1 MAIAVR
7 NINAAGVFAENL
19 RKELSS
25 YVYQPLSE
33 SSDEYSFLK
42 TLYDDFTK
50 SGNLDKYYSKYYAKV
65 PLRSTT
71 FFSGLSRN
79 AATLLSTKI
88 ANSLIAFNK
97 MERESTNTTTILNER
112 DIAGLQYLGGYVLHK
127 LYRKHAKAN
136 TKESQQ
142 AMAILKAGKLEEST
156 HGATTQ
162 KLITSLNRGGLWSI
176 TMPAQRIF
184 VKIKKHFRLL
194 TPNINLQGINLS
206 GITRKA
212 ITDSDILSNFDLMVD
227 ASIESG
233 SYIRKDVLYSI
244 VKLYVRVQAFSVSKD
259 VIQKYKLLTKQTKTK
274 FEFAMYCYGTIIETV
289 I

>member
-1 MAIAVR
+1 MQL
-7 NINAAGVFAENL
+7 EYL
-19 RKELSS
+19 RKELRS

-50 SGNLDKYYSKYYAKV
+50 SGNLDKYYSTYYAKV
-65 PLRSTT
+65 PLRSIT

-88 ANSLIAFNK
+88 AGSLIAFNK
-97 MERESTNTTTILNER
+97 MERESKNTTTILNER
-112 DIAGLQYLGGYVLHK
+112 DIAGLQYLGAYVLHK

-156 HGATTQ
+156 HSATTQ
-162 KLITSLNRGGLWSI
+162 KLITSLNSGGLWSI
-176 TMPAQRIF
+176 TIPAQRIF
-184 VKIKKHFRLL
+184 VKIEKHFRLL

-212 ITDSDILSNFDLMVD
+212 IIN
-227 ASIESG
+227 
-233 SYIRKDVLYSI
+233 
-244 VKLYVRVQAFSVSKD
+244 
-259 VIQKYKLLTKQTKTK
+259 
-274 FEFAMYCYGTIIETV
+274 
-289 I
+289 

>member
-25 YVYQPLSE
+25 YVYKPLSE

-50 SGNLDKYYSKYYAKV
+50 SGNLDKYYSKYSAKV

-112 DIAGLQYLGGYVLHK
+112 DIAGLQYVGGYVLHK
-127 LYRKHAKAN
+127 LYKKHAKAN
-136 TKESQQ
+136 TEESQQ

-184 VKIKKHFRLL
+184 VKIEFFRLL

-212 ITDSDILSNFDLMVD
+212 ITDSDILSNFDLMVAD

-259 VIQKYKLLTKQTKTK
+259 VIQKYKLLKKQTKTK
-274 FEFAMYCYGTIIETV
+274 SLCNELSRNQEEPIQD
-289 I
+289 

>member
-33 SSDEYSFLK
+33 GSDEYSFLK
-42 TLYDDFTK
+42 TLYDDFTN
-50 SGNLDKYYSKYYAKV
+50 SGNLDKYYYL

-79 AATLLSTKI
+79 AATLLSNKI

-112 DIAGLQYLGGYVLHK
+112 DIAGLPYLGGYVLHK

-184 VKIKKHFRLL
+184 VKLETHFRLL

-233 SYIRKDVLYSI
+233 GY
-244 VKLYVRVQAFSVSKD
+244 RVQAFSV
-259 VIQKYKLLTKQTKTK
+259 Y
-274 FEFAMYCYGTIIETV
+274 
-289 I
+289 

>member
-33 SSDEYSFLK
+33 SSGEYSFLK

-65 PLRSTT
+65 ALRSTT

-88 ANSLIAFNK
+88 ADSLIAFNK
-97 MERESTNTTTILNER
+97 MERESINTTTILNER
-112 DIAGLQYLGGYVLHK
+112 DIAALQYLGGYVLQK

-176 TMPAQRIF
+176 TMPTQRVF
-184 VKIKKHFRLL
+184 VKIEKHFRLL

-206 GITRKA
+206 GIN
-212 ITDSDILSNFDLMVD
+212 SDLAN
-227 ASIESG
+227 E
-233 SYIRKDVLYSI
+233 
-244 VKLYVRVQAFSVSKD
+244 
-259 VIQKYKLLTKQTKTK
+259 
-274 FEFAMYCYGTIIETV
+274 EFFGRSDK
-289 I
+289 

>member
-50 SGNLDKYYSKYYAKV
+50 SGNLYYAKV

-136 TKESQQ
+136 TKKSQQ

-184 VKIKKHFRLL
+184 VKIEKHFRLL

-212 ITDSDILSNFDLMVD
+212 ITDSDNTI
-227 ASIESG
+227 
-233 SYIRKDVLYSI
+233 I
-244 VKLYVRVQAFSVSKD
+244 VKIFIFQLNTS
-259 VIQKYKLLTKQTKTK
+259 
-274 FEFAMYCYGTIIETV
+274 
-289 I
+289 

>member
-1 MAIAVR
+1 MKGIHWR
-7 NINAAGVFAENL
+7 NIVKTAVLQRRHLAIVYS
-19 RKELSS
+19 KELWLQLYETCS

-33 SSDEYSFLK
+33 SSDEYSFVK

-50 SGNLDKYYSKYYAKV
+50 SGTLGLDKYYRKYYAKV

-79 AATLLSTKI
+79 AATLLFTKV
-88 ANSLIAFNK
+88 ADSLVAFNK
-97 MERESTNTTTILNER
+97 KERESTNATTTTTILNER
-112 DIAGLQYLGGYVLHK
+112 DIAGLQNLGGYVPHK

-162 KLITSLNRGGLWSI
+162 KLMTSLNRGGLWSI

-184 VKIKKHFRLL
+184 VKIEKHFRLL
-194 TPNINLQGINLS
+194 TPNINYLQGINLS

-212 ITDSDILSNFDLMVD
+212 ITDSDIL
-227 ASIESG
+227 
-233 SYIRKDVLYSI
+233 
-244 VKLYVRVQAFSVSKD
+244 
-259 VIQKYKLLTKQTKTK
+259 
-274 FEFAMYCYGTIIETV
+274 
-289 I
+289 

>member
-33 SSDEYSFLK
+33 TSDEYSFLK

-97 MERESTNTTTILNER
+97 MERESTNTTTILHER

-184 VKIKKHFRLL
+184 VKIEKHFRLL

-259 VIQKYKLLTKQTKTK
+259 VIQNYKLLTKQTKTK
-274 FEFAMYCYGTIIETV
+274 FEFAMYWV
-289 I
+289 Q

>member
-7 NINAAGVFAENL
+7 NINAARVFAENL

-71 FFSGLSRN
+71 LFSGLSRN

-127 LYRKHAKAN
+127 LCRKHAKAN

-156 HGATTQ
+156 HGATT
-162 KLITSLNRGGLWSI
+162 KKPFNILK
-176 TMPAQRIF
+176 QRWA
-184 VKIKKHFRLL
+184 VEYYNACTK
-194 TPNINLQGINLS
+194 NIC
-206 GITRKA
+206 K
-212 ITDSDILSNFDLMVD
+212 
-227 ASIESG
+227 E
-233 SYIRKDVLYSI
+233 
-244 VKLYVRVQAFSVSKD
+244 
-259 VIQKYKLLTKQTKTK
+259 
-274 FEFAMYCYGTIIETV
+274 
-289 I
+289 

>member
-65 PLRSTT
+65 PFRSTT

-97 MERESTNTTTILNER
+97 MERESTNTTTILHER

-184 VKIKKHFRLL
+184 VKIEKHFRLL

-212 ITDSDILSNFDLMVD
+212 ITDSDILSNFDLTVD

-274 FEFAMYCYGTIIETV
+274 FEFAMYWV
-289 I
+289 Q